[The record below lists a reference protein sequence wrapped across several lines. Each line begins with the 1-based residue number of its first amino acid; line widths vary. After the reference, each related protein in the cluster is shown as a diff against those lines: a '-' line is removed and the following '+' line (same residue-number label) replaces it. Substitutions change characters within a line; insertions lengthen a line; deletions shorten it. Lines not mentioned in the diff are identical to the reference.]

1 MRNYIIS
8 KIERFNSYTFDIPIV
23 TFEIKV
29 TLRILDVKCVHK
41 AIISLKSV

>member
-8 KIERFNSYTFDIPIV
+8 KIERFNSYTFDVPIV
-23 TFEIKV
+23 TFEIKGI
-29 TLRILDVKCVHK
+29 LRILNVKCIHK